1 MSVNLGIWFYKIC
14 TDRSNLWPYL
24 HVSKI
29 TSHWAVFLNGISNW
43 LLGRRNE
50 WQILYV
56 LTCKDKVTILN
67 LSTGRME
74 QNFLQVTEYTAC
86 FVFFFLHICPRP
98 LEPPSHIHPFPLP
111 TPLGCNRALLG
122 FWVQVE
128 SSHSTVDKNK
138 TFSCWMF
145 FNLDFKSIFLRTCMS
160 WVNQQQLAHSA
171 VLLLRGQCYL
181 WLVP

>member
-1 MSVNLGIWFYKIC
+1 MAYPTDFLEDGMNDRFCMYWLVKTKSQFLTCLLGEWNRIFCRRLNI
-14 TDRSNLWPYL
+14 LL
-24 HVSKI
+24 VLLF
-29 TSHWAVFLNGISNW
+29 FLN
-43 LLGRRNE
+43 
-50 WQILYV
+50 
-56 LTCKDKVTILN
+56 
-67 LSTGRME
+67 
-74 QNFLQVTEYTAC
+74 
-86 FVFFFLHICPRP
+86 ICPRP

-122 FWVQVE
+122 FWVQAE
-128 SSHSTVDKNK
+128 SSHSTVDENK

-160 WVNQQQLAHSA
+160 WVNQEWLAHSA